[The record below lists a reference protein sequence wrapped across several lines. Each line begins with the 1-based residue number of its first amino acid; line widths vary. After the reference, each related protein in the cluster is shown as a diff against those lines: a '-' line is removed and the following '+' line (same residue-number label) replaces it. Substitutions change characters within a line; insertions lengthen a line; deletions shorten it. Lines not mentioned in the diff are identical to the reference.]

1 MHGDKKIKM
10 ACLWDV
16 EETDMPEEEG
26 VCQAA
31 EENKIG
37 LAGRGHFSRL

>member
-1 MHGDKKIKM
+1 M

-16 EETDMPEEEG
+16 EETDMPGEKG
-26 VCQAA
+26 VCREA

-37 LAGRGHFSRL
+37 QVGWSHFSRL

>member
-1 MHGDKKIKM
+1 M

>member
-1 MHGDKKIKM
+1 MHRDNKIRM
-10 ACLWDV
+10 ACLWEV
-16 EETDMPEEEG
+16 EETDMPGDEG

-37 LAGRGHFSRL
+37 LAGWGHFSRL